1 MADASEKKKSP
12 KMLPRQR
19 TESELNM
26 KWEIIAEMAKEARA
40 FADSRVLLA
49 LKVET
54 RKKTRAR
61 SSSCASAS

>member
-1 MADASEKKKSP
+1 MSDASEKKKSP
-12 KMLPRQR
+12 KILPRPR
-19 TESELNM
+19 TESELNL
-26 KWEIIAEMAKEARA
+26 KWELIAEMAKEARA
-40 FADSRVLLA
+40 FADARILTA